1 MPAFGISSEEINKLK
16 KILKTKS
23 NDAIIFVADKQKNA
37 KDALKAI
44 VERTR
49 IALKFIPEETR
60 AANPDG
66 SSSYMRPRPGA
77 ARMYPET
84 DVPPIILTKDYLKE
98 LENKLPELPEQIKK
112 RLMTEYKINQKLTN
126 QILNSEYL
134 ELFEKI
140 SKDTL
145 ISPTVIAVT
154 LTETLK
160 ALKREGLK
168 TEAITD
174 EQFIELFGLINAGKT
189 TKESIPTILTWL
201 EKNEGVI
208 VKNALKDLNLLM
220 MSKKEIEELINNILE
235 ENSDFIKEKG
245 SRAQGPI
252 MGLIM
257 KKARGRVQPNMINKI
272 LKNKL
277 NKS

>member
-1 MPAFGISSEEINKLK
+1 M
-16 KILKTKS
+16 T
-23 NDAIIFVADKQKNA
+23 
-37 KDALKAI
+37 
-44 VERTR
+44 
-49 IALKFIPEETR
+49 
-60 AANPDG
+60 
-66 SSSYMRPRPGA
+66 
-77 ARMYPET
+77 
-84 DVPPIILTKDYLKE
+84 
-98 LENKLPELPEQIKK
+98 LPNNC
-112 RLMTEYKINQKLTN
+112 KINQKLTN

-174 EQFIELFGLINAGKT
+174 EQFIELFGLISSGKT

-201 EKNEGVI
+201 GKNEGVI